1 MSNDNS
7 AIPAATLKRTAAV
20 IKCLGHPL
28 RLSLLDAL
36 RDGELTVSQLQD
48 ATGAQQA
55 SVSRQL
61 AILRGRDIVASRREG
76 LNVYYRT
83 IEPRVTTILRCL
95 HTNHRPTDPQP

>member
-1 MSNDNS
+1 MSDDTTS
-7 AIPAATLKRTAAV
+7 PEATLKRTAAV

-36 RDGELTVSQLQD
+36 RDDELTVSQLQD

-61 AILRGRDIVASRREG
+61 AILRGRDIVVSRREG

-95 HTNHRPTDPQP
+95 HSNHGPNAAD